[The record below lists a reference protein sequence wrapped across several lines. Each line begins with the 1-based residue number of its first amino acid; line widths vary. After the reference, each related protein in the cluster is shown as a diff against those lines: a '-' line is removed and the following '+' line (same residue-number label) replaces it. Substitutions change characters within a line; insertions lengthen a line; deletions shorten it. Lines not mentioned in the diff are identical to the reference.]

1 MNVVNFVT
9 CVVTMGQDT
18 IEEVSAKLKNFV
30 GVESSACVTAINRD
44 AVRKFNEAVVGDP
57 IEGPAVIK
65 FSSQNSSDNLDR
77 VPPTFLRSL
86 TSGHFDEEMSID
98 LPNILD
104 GGSEWEYFS
113 KVEIGDEIAV
123 STLLHNVTL
132 KETRSGK
139 MLFIIWDIKYS
150 NCDDNL
156 VATQRATEIRY

>member
-18 IEEVSAKLKNFV
+18 IEEVSAKLKNLI
-30 GVESSACVTAINRD
+30 GVESSSYVTTIERD
-44 AVRKFNEAVVGDP
+44 AVRRFNEAVVGDP

-65 FSSQNSSDNLDR
+65 FSSHDSSKNLDR

-86 TSGHFDEEMSID
+86 RSGHFDEELSID

-104 GGSEWEYFS
+104 GGSEWEFFS
-113 KVEIGDEIAV
+113 LLEIGDEV
-123 STLLHNVTL
+123 SVSALLHNVTL